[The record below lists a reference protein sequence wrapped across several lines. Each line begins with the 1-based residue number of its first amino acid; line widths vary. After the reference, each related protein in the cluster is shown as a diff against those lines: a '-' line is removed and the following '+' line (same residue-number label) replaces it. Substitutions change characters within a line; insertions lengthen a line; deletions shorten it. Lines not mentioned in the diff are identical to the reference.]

1 MCGRALLHPRDPAP
15 GCDEGAMVV
24 PTSLFRR
31 QHRTRTQVII
41 ATLTGVLTVPLLLA
55 ALLSHRPN
63 QRQPAAR
70 PRADADPA

>member
-15 GCDEGAMVV
+15 GCDEG
-24 PTSLFRR
+24 RR
-31 QHRTRTQVII
+31 CSDEFGSQADKTRTQVII
-41 ATLTGVLTVPLLLA
+41 ATLTGVLTVPPLRA

-70 PRADADPA
+70 PRADADPHE